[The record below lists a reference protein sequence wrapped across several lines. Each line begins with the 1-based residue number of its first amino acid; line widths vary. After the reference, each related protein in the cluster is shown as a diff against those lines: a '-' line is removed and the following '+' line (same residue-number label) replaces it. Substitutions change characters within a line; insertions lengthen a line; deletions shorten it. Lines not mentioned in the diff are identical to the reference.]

1 MPEPTAGAG
10 APDLLEIG
18 RIGKPHALAGQVL
31 VRLTTNVEDRLSPGT
46 VVTTEGRDPRR
57 LTVVAARPHQQRW
70 IVTFEGVD
78 TREAA
83 EALTG
88 VAILAEPLGPDDD
101 PDALWVHEL
110 IGSEVLDLEGTSHGV
125 VTAVLDNP
133 ASDILELE
141 TGRLVPLTFV
151 VSHEPGRLVVDAPP
165 GLLTDVD

>member
-1 MPEPTAGAG
+1 VPDHTEG
-10 APDLLEIG
+10 APAPLLEIG

-31 VRLTTNVEDRLSPGT
+31 VRLTTNVEDRLTPGT
-46 VVTTEGRDPRR
+46 VVTTEGRAPRQ

-88 VAILAEPLGPDDD
+88 VAILAEPLGRDVE

-110 IGSEVLDLEGTSHGV
+110 IGSEVVDTDGTVHGTV
-125 VTAVLDNP
+125 RAVLDNP

-141 TGRLVPLTFV
+141 DGRLVPLTFV
-151 VSHEPGRLVVDAPP
+151 VGDEPGRLVVDAPP
-165 GLLTDVD
+165 GILTDVE